1 MVLALQ
7 VHAAHHHNGG
17 IILQEDWRNLL
28 DRQIFPFVEY
38 EGYADKYPT
47 KNIEIISREQ
57 AAELRYISRILFGAF
72 QRAVSVCQKCGDNF
86 LADLEIPPELIPYLH
101 KDNPLHLA
109 SWLSRFDYVLDK
121 QGNLHMVEINADT
134 PCAVIEAYYGNMTAC
149 THFGVEDPNYGEYD
163 KLCSWL
169 NEIFLAS
176 EPGVSISTGRFH
188 RRHPFLF
195 SCFHDYQ
202 EDYATTKFLMNAMKK
217 NTLATEADD
226 AITFVSFYD
235 LAVLPDGSILLPD
248 GRTANAIYRLHP
260 LEILIEERTPE
271 GDTLGKDFMDGYLH
285 GRFMMFNPP
294 EAIIM
299 QSKAFQALVWAL
311 NNQPA
316 GVTPVFSAEESEII
330 DRYMLPSYF
339 ARDFVQEKIAPDTGW
354 IKKPIWG
361 REGAGIEVL
370 DKNGVRFGKDVDTEN
385 IVRRDSR
392 DFLYQRFVEQQSYEA
407 DTDSGRQAGYKTLSC
422 FMLGK
427 NPSALYARFSP
438 DQIAGTEAYWLPLGV
453 R

>member
-1 MVLALQ
+1 MSA
-7 VHAAHHHNGG
+7 
-17 IILQEDWRNLL
+17 DWRDLL
-28 DRQIFPFVEY
+28 NREIFPFVEY
-38 EGYADKYPT
+38 EGYDDKYPT
-47 KNIEIISREQ
+47 KNIELIQPEL
-57 AAELRYISRILFGAF
+57 AEELRYVSGVLFGAF
-72 QRAVSVCQKCGDNF
+72 QRAVAVCQKCGDNF
-86 LADLEIPPELIPYLH
+86 LEDLEIPPQLIPYLQ

-109 SWLSRFDYVLDK
+109 SWLSRFDYVVDK
-121 QGNLHMVEINADT
+121 QGNFHMVEINADT
-134 PCAVIEAYYGNMTAC
+134 PCAVIEAYYGNMVAC
-149 THFGVEDPNYGEYD
+149 THFGVEDPNYGDYD

-202 EDYATTKFLMNAMKK
+202 EDYATIKFLMNAMKK
-217 NTLATEADD
+217 NALATEVDD

-235 LAVLPDGSILLPD
+235 LAVWRDGSILLPD

-271 GDTLGKDFMDGYLH
+271 GETLGKDFMDGYLH
-285 GRFMMFNPP
+285 DKFMMFNPP

-316 GVTPVFSAEESEII
+316 GTAQVFTAEESAVIS
-330 DRYMLPSYF
+330 RYMLPSYF
-339 ARDFVQEKIAPDTGW
+339 ARDFDQRSIAAGSSW

-370 DKNGVRFGKDVDTEN
+370 DRDGVRFGKNVDTED

-392 DFLYQRFVEQQSYEA
+392 DSMYQLFVDQQPYEA
-407 DTDSGRQAGYKTLSC
+407 DTDSGRLTGYKTLSC

-438 DQIAGTEAYWLPLGV
+438 DQIAGTEAYWLPLGLM
-453 R
+453 

>member
-1 MVLALQ
+1 MSA
-7 VHAAHHHNGG
+7 
-17 IILQEDWRNLL
+17 DWRDLL
-28 DRQIFPFVEY
+28 NREIFPFVEY
-38 EGYADKYPT
+38 EGYDDKYPT
-47 KNIEIISREQ
+47 KNIELIQPEL
-57 AAELRYISRILFGAF
+57 AEELRYVSRVLFGAF
-72 QRAVSVCQKCGDNF
+72 QRAVAVCQKCGDNF
-86 LADLEIPPELIPYLH
+86 LEDLEIPLQLIPYLQ

-121 QGNLHMVEINADT
+121 QGNFHMVEINADT
-134 PCAVIEAYYGNMTAC
+134 PCAVVEAYYGNMVAC

-163 KLCSWL
+163 KLCNWL

-217 NTLATEADD
+217 NALATEVDD

-235 LAVLPDGSILLPD
+235 LAVWRDGSILLPD

-271 GDTLGKDFMDGYLH
+271 GETLGKDFMDGYLH
-285 GRFMMFNPP
+285 DKFMMFNPP

-316 GVTPVFSAEESEII
+316 GTAQVFTAEESAVIS
-330 DRYMLPSYF
+330 RYMLPSYF
-339 ARDFVQEKIAPDTGW
+339 ARDFDQRSIAAGSSW

-370 DKNGVRFGKDVDTEN
+370 DRDGVRFGKNVDTED

-392 DFLYQRFVEQQSYEA
+392 DSMYQLFVDQQPYEA
-407 DTDSGRQAGYKTLSC
+407 DTDSGRLTGYKTLSC

-438 DQIAGTEAYWLPLGV
+438 DQIAGTEAYWLPLGLM
-453 R
+453 

>member
-1 MVLALQ
+1 VKKVCA
-7 VHAAHHHNGG
+7 
-17 IILQEDWRNLL
+17 DWRNLL
-28 DRQIFPFVEY
+28 NREIFPFVEY

-47 KNIEIISREQ
+47 KNIELMEREL
-57 AAELRYISRILFGAF
+57 AEELRYVSGILFGAF
-72 QRAVSVCQKCGDNF
+72 QRAVAVCQQCGDSF
-86 LADLEIPPELIPYLH
+86 LADLEIPPQLIPYLQ
-101 KDNPLHLA
+101 KENSLHLA
-109 SWLSRFDYVLDK
+109 TWLSRFDYVLDK
-121 QGNLHMVEINADT
+121 QGKFHMVEINADT
-134 PCAVIEAYYGNMTAC
+134 PCAVVEAYYGNMVAC
-149 THFGVEDPNYGEYD
+149 THFEVEDPNFGEYD
-163 KLCSWL
+163 KLCNWL

-202 EDYATTKFLMNAMKK
+202 EDYATTMFLMHAMKK
-217 NTLATEADD
+217 HNLATEAED
-226 AITFVSFYD
+226 AVTFVSFYD
-235 LAVLPDGSILLPD
+235 LAVQNDGSILLPD

-260 LEILIEERTPE
+260 LEILIEEKTPAGE
-271 GDTLGKDFMDGYLH
+271 SLGKDFMEGYLNDK
-285 GRFMMFNPP
+285 FMMFNPP

-311 NNQPA
+311 NNQPV
-316 GVTPVFSAEESEII
+316 GTTPVFSAEEAAII
-330 DRYMLPSYF
+330 DQYMLPSYF
-339 ARDFVQEKIAPDTGW
+339 SRDFVQTKIAEGSSW

-370 DKNGVRFGKDVDTEN
+370 DNQGVRFGKDVDTED

-392 DFLYQRFVEQQSYEA
+392 DSMYQLFVDQQPYKA
-407 DTDSGRQAGYKTLSC
+407 DTDSGWLTGYKTLSC

-438 DQIAGTEAYWLPLGV
+438 DQIAGTEAYWLPLGIK
-453 R
+453 

>member
-1 MVLALQ
+1 MSA
-7 VHAAHHHNGG
+7 
-17 IILQEDWRNLL
+17 DWRDLL
-28 DRQIFPFVEY
+28 NREIFSFVEY
-38 EGYADKYPT
+38 EGYDDKYPT
-47 KNIEIISREQ
+47 KNIELIQPEL
-57 AAELRYISRILFGAF
+57 AEELRYVSGVLFGAF
-72 QRAVSVCQKCGDNF
+72 QRAVAVCQKCGDNF
-86 LADLEIPPELIPYLH
+86 LEDLEIPPQLIPYLQ

-109 SWLSRFDYVLDK
+109 SWLSRFDYVVDK
-121 QGNLHMVEINADT
+121 QGNFHMVEINADT
-134 PCAVIEAYYGNMTAC
+134 PCAVIEAYYGNMVAC

-217 NTLATEADD
+217 NALATEVDD

-235 LAVLPDGSILLPD
+235 LAVWRDGSILLPD

-271 GDTLGKDFMDGYLH
+271 GETLGKDFMDGYLH
-285 GRFMMFNPP
+285 DKFMMFNPP

-311 NNQPA
+311 NNQPTGTA
-316 GVTPVFSAEESEII
+316 QVFTAEESAVIS
-330 DRYMLPSYF
+330 RYMLPSYF
-339 ARDFVQEKIAPDTGW
+339 ARDFDQRSIAAGSSW

-370 DKNGVRFGKDVDTEN
+370 DRDGVRFGKNVDTED

-392 DFLYQRFVEQQSYEA
+392 DSMYQLFVDQQPYEA
-407 DTDSGRQAGYKTLSC
+407 DTDSGRLTGYKTLSC

-438 DQIAGTEAYWLPLGV
+438 DQIAGTEAYWLPLGFM
-453 R
+453 

>member
-1 MVLALQ
+1 MSA
-7 VHAAHHHNGG
+7 
-17 IILQEDWRNLL
+17 DWRDLL
-28 DRQIFPFVEY
+28 NREIFPFVEY
-38 EGYADKYPT
+38 EGYEDKYPT
-47 KNIEIISREQ
+47 KSIGMIDR
-57 AAELRYISRILFGAF
+57 ALADELRYVSGVLFGAF
-72 QRAVSVCQKCGDNF
+72 QRAVSVCQKCGDTF
-86 LADLEIPPELIPYLH
+86 LADLEIPPQLIPYLQ
-101 KDNPLHLA
+101 KDNPLGLA
-109 SWLSRFDYVLDK
+109 TWLSRFDYVLDK
-121 QGNLHMVEINADT
+121 QGNFHMVEINADT

-149 THFGVEDPNYGEYD
+149 THFGVEDPNFGEYD

-176 EPGVSISTGRFH
+176 QPGVSISTGRFH
-188 RRHPFLF
+188 RKHPFLF

-202 EDYATTKFLMNAMKK
+202 EDYATTKFLMEAMRK
-217 NTLATEADD
+217 NTMSVEADD

-235 LAVLPDGSILLPD
+235 LAVQSDGSILLPD

-260 LEILIEERTPE
+260 LEILIEETTPE
-271 GDTLGKDFMDGYLH
+271 GESLGTDFMDGYLND
-285 GRFMMFNPP
+285 RFMMFNPP

-311 NNQPA
+311 NNQPLGTA
-316 GVTPVFSAEESEII
+316 PVFSIEESAII
-330 DRYMLPSYF
+330 NKYMLPSYF
-339 ARDFVQEKIAPDTGW
+339 ARDFAQDKIAPGSSW

-370 DKNGVRFGKDVDTEN
+370 DRDGVKFGKDVDTED

-392 DFLYQRFVEQQSYEA
+392 DSMYQRFVEQQTFEA
-407 DTDSGRQAGYKTLSC
+407 ETDSGELTGYRTLSC

-438 DQIAGTEAYWLPLGV
+438 DQIAGTEAYWLPLGLK
-453 R
+453 

>member
-1 MVLALQ
+1 MSA
-7 VHAAHHHNGG
+7 
-17 IILQEDWRNLL
+17 DWRDLL
-28 DRQIFPFVEY
+28 NREIFPFVEY

-47 KNIEIISREQ
+47 KNIEMLEREL
-57 AAELRYISRILFGAF
+57 AEELRYVSGVLFGAF
-72 QRAVSVCQKCGDNF
+72 QRAVAVCQQCGDNF
-86 LADLEIPPELIPYLH
+86 LADLEIPPLLIPYLQ
-101 KDNPLHLA
+101 KENSLHLA
-109 SWLSRFDYVLDK
+109 TWLSRFDYVLDQ
-121 QGNLHMVEINADT
+121 QGNFHMVEINADT
-134 PCAVIEAYYGNMTAC
+134 PCAVVEAYYGNMVAC
-149 THFGVEDPNYGEYD
+149 THFEVEDPNFGEYD

-202 EDYATTKFLMNAMKK
+202 EDYATTMFLMNAMKK
-217 NTLATEADD
+217 HNLATAAED

-235 LAVLPDGSILLPD
+235 LAVQSDGSILLPD
-248 GRTANAIYRLHP
+248 GRRANAIYRLHP
-260 LEILIEERTPE
+260 LEILIEEKTPE
-271 GDTLGKDFMDGYLH
+271 GDSLGKDFMEGYLH
-285 GRFMMFNPP
+285 NKFMMFNPP

-316 GVTPVFSAEESEII
+316 GTAAVFSAEEAAVIN
-330 DRYMLPSYF
+330 RYMLPSYF
-339 ARDFVQEKIAPDTGW
+339 ARDFVQAKIAEGSSW

-370 DKNGVRFGKDVDTEN
+370 DNQGVRFGKDVDTED

-392 DFLYQRFVEQQSYEA
+392 DSMYQLFVEQPSCKA
-407 DTDSGRQAGYKTLSC
+407 DTDSGLLTGYKTLSC

-427 NPSALYARFSP
+427 TPSALYARFSP
-438 DQIAGTEAYWLPLGV
+438 DQIAGTEAYWLPLGLK
-453 R
+453 

>member
-1 MVLALQ
+1 MSA
-7 VHAAHHHNGG
+7 
-17 IILQEDWRNLL
+17 DWRDLL
-28 DRQIFPFVEY
+28 NREIFPFVEY
-38 EGYADKYPT
+38 EGYEDKYPT
-47 KNIEIISREQ
+47 KSIELLDRELVE
-57 AAELRYISRILFGAF
+57 ELRYVSGILYGAF
-72 QRAVSVCQKCGDNF
+72 QRAVNVCQKCGDKF
-86 LADLEIPPELIPYLH
+86 LEDLEIPPQLIPYLQ

-121 QGNLHMVEINADT
+121 QGDFHMVEINADT

-149 THFGVEDPNYGEYD
+149 THFEVEDPNFGEYD

-217 NTLATEADD
+217 NTLATEAND

-235 LAVLPDGSILLPD
+235 LAVQSDGSILLPD

-271 GDTLGKDFMDGYLH
+271 GETLGKDFMDGYLTDQ
-285 GRFMMFNPP
+285 FMMFNPP

-316 GVTPVFSAEESEII
+316 GTAPVFTNQESAII
-330 DRYMLPSYF
+330 RKYMLPSYF
-339 ARDFVQEKIAPDTGW
+339 ARDFDQSRIAAGSSW

-370 DKNGVRFGKDVDTEN
+370 DRDGVRFGKDVDTED

-392 DFLYQRFVEQQSYEA
+392 DSMYQLFVEQQPYEA
-407 DTDSGRQAGYKTLSC
+407 DTDSGRLTGYKTLSC
-422 FMLGK
+422 FMLGN

-438 DQIAGTEAYWLPLGV
+438 DQIAGTEAYWLPLGLK
-453 R
+453 

>member
-1 MVLALQ
+1 V
-7 VHAAHHHNGG
+7 V
-17 IILQEDWRNLL
+17 
-28 DRQIFPFVEY
+28 
-38 EGYADKYPT
+38 
-47 KNIEIISREQ
+47 
-57 AAELRYISRILFGAF
+57 
-72 QRAVSVCQKCGDNF
+72 
-86 LADLEIPPELIPYLH
+86 
-101 KDNPLHLA
+101 
-109 SWLSRFDYVLDK
+109 DK
-121 QGNLHMVEINADT
+121 QGNFHMVEINADT
-134 PCAVIEAYYGNMTAC
+134 PCAVIEAYYGNMVAC

-217 NTLATEADD
+217 NALATEVDD

-235 LAVLPDGSILLPD
+235 LAVWRDGSILLPD

-271 GDTLGKDFMDGYLH
+271 GETLGKDFMDGYLH
-285 GRFMMFNPP
+285 DKFMMFNPP

-316 GVTPVFSAEESEII
+316 GTAQVFTAEESAVIS
-330 DRYMLPSYF
+330 RYMLPSYF
-339 ARDFVQEKIAPDTGW
+339 ARDFDQRNIAAGSSW

-370 DKNGVRFGKDVDTEN
+370 DRDGVRFGKNVDTED

-392 DFLYQRFVEQQSYEA
+392 DSMYQLFVDQQPYEA
-407 DTDSGRQAGYKTLSC
+407 DTDSGRLTGYKTLSC

-438 DQIAGTEAYWLPLGV
+438 DQIAGTEAYWLPLGLT
-453 R
+453 

>member
-1 MVLALQ
+1 MSA
-7 VHAAHHHNGG
+7 
-17 IILQEDWRNLL
+17 DWRDLL
-28 DRQIFPFVEY
+28 NREIFPFVEY
-38 EGYADKYPT
+38 EGYDDKYPT
-47 KNIEIISREQ
+47 KNIELIQPEL
-57 AAELRYISRILFGAF
+57 AEELRYVSGVLFGAF
-72 QRAVSVCQKCGDNF
+72 QRAVAVCQKCGDNF
-86 LADLEIPPELIPYLH
+86 LEDLEIPPQLILYLQ

-109 SWLSRFDYVLDK
+109 SWLSRFDYVVDK
-121 QGNLHMVEINADT
+121 QGNFHMVEINADT
-134 PCAVIEAYYGNMTAC
+134 PCAVIEAYYGNMVAC

-217 NTLATEADD
+217 NALATEVDD

-235 LAVLPDGSILLPD
+235 LAVWRDGSILLPD

-271 GDTLGKDFMDGYLH
+271 GETLGKDFMDGYLH
-285 GRFMMFNPP
+285 DKFMMFNPP

-316 GVTPVFSAEESEII
+316 GTAQVFTAEESAVIS
-330 DRYMLPSYF
+330 RYMLPSYF
-339 ARDFVQEKIAPDTGW
+339 ARDFDQRSIAAGSSW

-370 DKNGVRFGKDVDTEN
+370 DRDGVRFGKNVDTED

-392 DFLYQRFVEQQSYEA
+392 DSMYQLFVDQQPYEA
-407 DTDSGRQAGYKTLSC
+407 DTDSGRLTGYKTLSC

-438 DQIAGTEAYWLPLGV
+438 DQIAGTEAYWLPLGLT
-453 R
+453 